1 MYSRA
6 SAFQRG
12 ESMTTSFLVMRA
24 CTRFPC
30 KKALASVHPNIKML
44 HSLAL
49 GLMAHQLQ
57 DLYAPMET
65 SATRH

>member
-1 MYSRA
+1 
-6 SAFQRG
+6 
-12 ESMTTSFLVMRA
+12 MTTSFLVMRA